1 MPRLRT
7 ALGWAWA
14 VVRSLS
20 TTLFGRVAWEAP
32 SWVSWCGRAIGL
44 ARARLAARP
53 RLTAGVAVASVALA
67 AGGVWGHF
75 WWQSPPPPVV
85 VTFRPD
91 TPARN
96 PDEQKQKPTPLP
108 AAL

>member
-1 MPRLRT
+1 MRRLRT

-32 SWVSWCGRAIGL
+32 SWVSGCGRAIGL

-67 AGGVWGHF
+67 AGGVWGYL
-75 WWQSPPPPVV
+75 WWQARPRPVG
-85 VTFRPD
+85 VTVITN
-91 TPARN
+91 TPARSQVGQN
-96 PDEQKQKPTPLP
+96 KE
-108 AAL
+108 A